1 MIMTKSLNAF
11 EILTVA
17 ITIERDTNDFYRKA
31 ARLFNNEELR
41 KMLLL
46 LANWEQKH
54 ESVYTAMK
62 QDLSHIREEDME
74 FDVDDF
80 VSTSPLVLKTL
91 AWSATQSQSKREFTG
106 DESKEEI
113 LGLAISRE
121 RSTIRF
127 YYNLTG
133 VVGDESSKIR
143 INAII
148 EEEKRHV
155 GILRGALE
163 QLSDTQSAY
172 SS

>member
-1 MIMTKSLNAF
+1 MTKSLNAF

-17 ITIERDTNDFYRKA
+17 VTIERDTIDFYRKA
-31 ARLFNNEELR
+31 AKLFNDKELR
-41 KMLLL
+41 KVLIL
-46 LANWEQKH
+46 LADWEQKH
-54 ESVYTAMK
+54 ESVFTAMK
-62 QDLSHIREEDME
+62 QELSHIREEAMT
-74 FDVDDF
+74 FDVNGF
-80 VSTSPLVLKTL
+80 VSTSPLVLKSL

-113 LGLAISRE
+113 LELAMNRE

-127 YYNLTG
+127 YFELVG
-133 VVGDESSKIR
+133 VVGDSSSKNKIH
-143 INAII
+143 AII